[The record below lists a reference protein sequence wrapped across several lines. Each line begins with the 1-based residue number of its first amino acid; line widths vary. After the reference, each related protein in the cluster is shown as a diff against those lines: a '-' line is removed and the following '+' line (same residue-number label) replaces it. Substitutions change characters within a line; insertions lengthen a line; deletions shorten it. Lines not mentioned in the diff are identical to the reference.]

1 MGVPEEKGALF
12 LVVPGEDEEGSPT
25 WLLRPCP
32 TVLPA
37 TTQTFYLRKLK
48 AHCLLFS
55 SSAIVLMPCGRAEM
69 NGNQPDLISAKYSE
83 PEKGALSSRMPTYIP
98 V

>member
-12 LVVPGEDEEGSPT
+12 LVVRGKMKRVHPRDSSVPA
-25 WLLRPCP
+25 P
-32 TVLPA
+32 TVFPE

-55 SSAIVLMPCGRAEM
+55 SSAIVLIPCGRAEM